1 VNTKEIVEAQLTPG
15 RPALAPLPEP
25 KYQKPLLWG
34 TIGAIALFV
43 LLAVEVPLFSSSS
56 PHRERLLTQIFIL
69 IPHAVSGSAAFL
81 LGPVQFS
88 TRLRRSNL
96 RLHRILGKVYV
107 ISVFISVPSA
117 LLLGNALPKPLIIAA
132 DSQAVLWFICTLAA
146 FVTARN
152 RHIAQHRV
160 WMIRSYS
167 VTLVFFTS
175 RVLIPIPAYGNM
187 SPTGIATSLFIL
199 QLSALMVPE
208 IALHWSALTTIPHA
222 WGNRSSAPLRI
233 AVLVFPGG
241 IEAILELIVNANPA
255 DVPALAERFYVRIV
269 GPAPF

>member
-1 VNTKEIVEAQLTPG
+1 LNTKEIVGTRLSPAPAPG
-15 RPALAPLPEP
+15 
-25 KYQKPLLWG
+25 YQTRLIWAA
-34 TIGAIALFV
+34 IGAMALFV
-43 LLAVEVPLFSSSS
+43 LIAVEVPLFRSSS
-56 PHRERLLTQIFIL
+56 PHREHLLTQSVFL

-81 LGPVQFS
+81 TGPLQFS
-88 TRLRRSNL
+88 TRLRRANL
-96 RLHRILGKVYV
+96 RLHRILGKAYV
-107 ISVFISVPSA
+107 IAVFISVPCA
-117 LLLGNALPKPLIIAA
+117 LLLGNALPNPLIIAA

-152 RHIAQHRV
+152 RQVAQHRV

-208 IALHWSALTTIPHA
+208 IALHWSALTT
-222 WGNRSSAPLRI
+222 RR
-233 AVLVFPGG
+233 
-241 IEAILELIVNANPA
+241 ET
-255 DVPALAERFYVRIV
+255 R
-269 GPAPF
+269 